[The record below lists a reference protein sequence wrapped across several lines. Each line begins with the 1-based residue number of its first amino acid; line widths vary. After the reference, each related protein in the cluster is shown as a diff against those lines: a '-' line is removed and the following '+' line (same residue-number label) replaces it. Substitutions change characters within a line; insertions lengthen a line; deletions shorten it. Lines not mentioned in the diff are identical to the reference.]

1 MPQYL
6 SYLGILGLILIA
18 IGWIPQTLHTIKKK
32 KNNLNFKFNL
42 LYTLGSLALVIY
54 AIYIKDFVFILL
66 NGFAFLMSGI
76 GLFYN
81 FENGK
86 GRKKKK

>member
-1 MPQYL
+1 MAMQYIN
-6 SYLGILGLILIA
+6 YLGILGLILIA
-18 IGWIPQTLHTIKKK
+18 IGWIPQTVQTIKQK

-42 LYTLGSLALVIY
+42 LYTFGSLALVVY
-54 AIYIKDFVFILL
+54 AVYIQDIIFLLL

-81 FENGK
+81 F
-86 GRKKKK
+86 KK